1 MVSRNEK
8 FRLDKYLCYLF
19 VLTSTPD
26 AMLIRP
32 LHESD
37 LPAIARLFRELALEF
52 IVHESPP
59 EGAATF
65 LRENDEE
72 GLRVHLAR
80 GHVYHVAEVDRE
92 VAGFIAVR
100 ERSHLFHMF
109 VGKCWHRR
117 GIARQLWDVARR
129 EAIAGGNP
137 GYFTVNSSNYALP
150 VYESWGFVRT
160 APTQCTKGLY
170 YNPMRLELAEQAR
183 H

>member
-1 MVSRNEK
+1 
-8 FRLDKYLCYLF
+8 
-19 VLTSTPD
+19 
-26 AMLIRP
+26 MLIRP

-72 GLRVHLAR
+72 GLRGHLAR

-109 VGKCWHRR
+109 VGKRWQRR
-117 GIARQLWDVARR
+117 GIARQLWEVARR

-137 GYFTVNSSNYALP
+137 GFFTVNSSNYALP

-160 APTQCTKGLY
+160 APMQFTKGLY
-170 YNPMRLELAEQAR
+170 YNPMRLDLAGQAS